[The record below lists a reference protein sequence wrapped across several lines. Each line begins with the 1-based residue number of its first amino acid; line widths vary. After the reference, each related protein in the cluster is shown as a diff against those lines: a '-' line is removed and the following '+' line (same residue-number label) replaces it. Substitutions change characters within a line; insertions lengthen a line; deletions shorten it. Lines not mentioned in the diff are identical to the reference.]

1 MLRVYVNVPTARGD
15 AQRAQSGVRQVNS
28 QQLLG
33 STRELMIEH
42 NGEWYRLR
50 ETRARKLILTK

>member
-1 MLRVYVNVPTARGD
+1 MLRVYVDVPTARSD
-15 AQRAQSGVRQVNS
+15 ALQPKAGVRQVNS

-33 STRELMIEH
+33 STRELLIEH
-42 NGEWYRLR
+42 NGQWYRLR

>member
-1 MLRVYVNVPTARGD
+1 MLRVYVNIPTGRPDPAKPLG
-15 AQRAQSGVRQVNS
+15 ARQVNS

-33 STRELMIEH
+33 ATKELLIEH

>member
-1 MLRVYVNVPTARGD
+1 MLRLYINVPTGRGN
-15 AQRAQSGVRQVNS
+15 AQQRQAGVRQVNS

-33 STRELMIEH
+33 STGELLIEH
-42 NGEWYRLR
+42 HGQWYRLR

>member
-1 MLRVYVNVPTARGD
+1 MLRVYVNVPTGRPDPGKPLGA
-15 AQRAQSGVRQVNS
+15 RQVNS

-33 STRELMIEH
+33 ANKELLIEH
-42 NGEWYRLR
+42 NGELYRLR